1 MKIIQKFDERVVF
14 MTKKNSNITI
24 HTYQSILIIFL
35 IILMIIF
42 EFSDI
47 RLFENIKDTT
57 MVSNSILRFLG
68 GIILIILTIGSGYSW
83 IFRFKNIGKSL
94 LIIIPALII
103 SINNFPIIAFFDGR
117 ATLEE
122 PVYRLYLF
130 LMECLSIGFFEEI
143 IFRGIILVFLLKKL
157 TNQKNGVFLS
167 ILFSSLL
174 FGFIHIFN
182 LYSGASIGDTFL
194 QIGYSFLVG
203 MMWSVMLLK
212 TGNLWLTMLLHATFN
227 FFGQV
232 MFYLGNVDGRYDFY
246 TVWITIVLAIGVAG
260 YSIILYKQLGNQ
272 PLSKLS

>member
-1 MKIIQKFDERVVF
+1 

-35 IILMIIF
+35 IVLMIIF

-47 RLFENIKDTT
+47 RLFENAKDST

-68 GIILIILTIGSGYSW
+68 GIVLVIIIIGSGYSW
-83 IFRFKNIGKSL
+83 IFRFKNVWKSF

-122 PVYRLYLF
+122 PVYRIYLF

-157 TNQKNGVFLS
+157 TNQKNGIFLS
-167 ILFSSLL
+167 IFISSLL
-174 FGFIHIFN
+174 FGLIHIFN

-203 MMWSVMLLK
+203 MMWSVMFLK
-212 TGNLWLTMLLHATFN
+212 TGNLCLTMLLHATFN

-246 TVWITIVLAIGVAG
+246 TIWITIILALGTAI
-260 YSIILYKQLGNQ
+260 YSMLLYKQLGNQ
-272 PLSKLS
+272 PLIKSSIKTN